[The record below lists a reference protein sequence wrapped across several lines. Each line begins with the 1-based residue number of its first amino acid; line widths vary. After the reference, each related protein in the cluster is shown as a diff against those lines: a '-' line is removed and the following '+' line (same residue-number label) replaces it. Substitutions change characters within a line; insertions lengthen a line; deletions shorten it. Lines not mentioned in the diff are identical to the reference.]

1 MSEGNSSTRSIERA
15 LDILECFMFG
25 GIELSLMEISN
36 KINLSPST
44 AHRLIGTL
52 QKRGYLQRNP
62 INKKYHLGTS
72 IVQLGNISI
81 NILKKEFTQVA
92 FPYMVKLRDEFN
104 ESVTMYVRNN
114 NKRVCVQR
122 VESRQSLRLVMNI
135 GSILPLEKGAPGK
148 VLLAA
153 LPDEKINVLL
163 EDYSET
169 LKRSLQEVRKNKYA
183 ISRGEREKGL
193 GAIAVPVFFVNG
205 EVIAAL
211 SMTGPINRLLNKDLK
226 LKVKA
231 VIKCA
236 AEIST
241 ALGYVKVKDVQ

>member
-1 MSEGNSSTRSIERA
+1 
-15 LDILECFMFG
+15 
-25 GIELSLMEISN
+25 
-36 KINLSPST
+36 
-44 AHRLIGTL
+44 
-52 QKRGYLQRNP
+52 
-62 INKKYHLGTS
+62 
-72 IVQLGNISI
+72 
-81 NILKKEFTQVA
+81 
-92 FPYMVKLRDEFN
+92 MVKLRDEFN

-153 LPDEKINVLL
+153 LPDEKINALL

-193 GAIAVPVFFVNG
+193 GAIAVPVF
-205 EVIAAL
+205 L
-211 SMTGPINRLLNKDLK
+211 SMVKLLPHFP
-226 LKVKA
+226 
-231 VIKCA
+231 
-236 AEIST
+236 
-241 ALGYVKVKDVQ
+241 